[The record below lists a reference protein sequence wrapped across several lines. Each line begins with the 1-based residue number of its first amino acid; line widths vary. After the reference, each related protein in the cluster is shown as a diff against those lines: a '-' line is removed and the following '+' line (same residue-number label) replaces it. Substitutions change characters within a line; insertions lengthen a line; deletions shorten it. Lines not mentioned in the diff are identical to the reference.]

1 MLDLNGNQIMKVNV
15 HSGPINDLSLDSKGD
30 FVASCSND
38 GKRASDVC
46 VCLYVCIMLW
56 SVLAYRNLIDSLMTS
71 GTTAAGTVVITNLY
85 SKEKTA
91 HQYLRPVNA
100 VALHP
105 EYEQKLMF
113 ASGGLRQQF
122 LINTRGVLEQS
133 VMLITQ
139 LTANARRL
147 TYSDHVI

>member
-46 VCLYVCIMLW
+46 VCACASLHMHVCTMLW
-56 SVLAYRNLIDSLMTS
+56 SVLAYRNPNDSLMTS

-122 LINTRGVLEQS
+122 LINTRGMLELS
-133 VMLITQ
+133 
-139 LTANARRL
+139 
-147 TYSDHVI
+147 